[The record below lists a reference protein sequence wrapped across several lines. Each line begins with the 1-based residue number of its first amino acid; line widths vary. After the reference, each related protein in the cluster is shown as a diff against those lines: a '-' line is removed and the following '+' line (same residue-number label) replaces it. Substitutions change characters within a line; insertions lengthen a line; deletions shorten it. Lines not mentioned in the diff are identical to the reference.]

1 MSSPTFRGALIGG
14 FVGVILHLIFQ
25 FILRNLVWIG
35 LGAILL
41 FVLVKCSPENPD
53 YVKKRAILDSFD
65 HSAVVI
71 TNVRGITRLDSEYVH
86 AVSAV
91 IRNGGKARLY
101 DLYLQCEYNLRQSK
115 GSLEPESSRQIQRIN
130 SGFHYG
136 YLSPG
141 ATTTVSLGVNGDG
154 YLGLADPVSF
164 RCKPR
169 YEVET
174 VDLLRGQ
181 P

>member
-14 FVGVILHLIFQ
+14 FVGVILHLIFR

-53 YVKKRAILDSFD
+53 YVKKRFILDSFD
-65 HSAVVI
+65 HNAVVI
-71 TNVRGITRLDSEYVH
+71 TNVRGITLSDSEYVH

-91 IRNGGKARLY
+91 IRNGGKARFY
-101 DLYLQCEYNLRQSK
+101 DLYLHCEYRLRAST
-115 GSLEPESSRQIQRIN
+115 GASEPESSRQIQRIN

-136 YLSPG
+136 YLGPG
-141 ATTTVSLGVNGDG
+141 TTTTVTLGVSGDG

-164 RCKPR
+164 QCGPR

-174 VDLLRGQ
+174 IDLLRGQ